1 MKKTIVAILA
11 LMLTFALCTG
21 ALAST
26 VVVTGDANARSNPSL
41 NGYKLG
47 VVTQGSWL
55 TYRNVYSVDDRGVMW
70 YGIIFDGVDAWIS
83 SRYSYVIY
91 DDEDDEAFD
100 DYPVVYV
107 HRDSH
112 VRNEPSLYGDS
123 LTVARAGSV
132 LRADGET
139 RWDDRG
145 VAWYYVCCNG
155 YWGWISSRYTSAAG

>member
-1 MKKTIVAILA
+1 MKKTAVAILA
-11 LMLTFALCTG
+11 LMLTLALCSG

-70 YGIIFDGVDAWIS
+70 YGIIFDGEEAWIS

-91 DDEDDEAFD
+91 DDEDEDAYD

-112 VRNEPSLYGDS
+112 VRDEPSLYGDS

-132 LRADGET
+132 LRADGES
-139 RWDDRG
+139 RWDERG
-145 VAWYYVCCNG
+145 VEWYYVCCNG

>member
-1 MKKTIVAILA
+1 MKKTIVTILA
-11 LMLTFALCTG
+11 LTLILALCSG

-55 TYRNVYSVDDRGVMW
+55 SYRNVYSVDDRGVMW

-91 DDEDDEAFD
+91 DDGEDEALD
-100 DYPVVYV
+100 DFPVVFV

-112 VRNEPSLYGDS
+112 VRDEPSLYGDS

-132 LRADGET
+132 LRADGES
-139 RWDDRG
+139 RWDNRG
-145 VAWYYVCCNG
+145 VEWYFVCCNG

>member
-1 MKKTIVAILA
+1 MKRTVVAILA
-11 LMLTFALCTG
+11 LMMALALCSG

-70 YGIIFDGVDAWIS
+70 YGIIFDGEEAWIS

-91 DDEDDEAFD
+91 DDEEDDAYD

-112 VRNEPSLYGDS
+112 VRDEPGLYGDS

-132 LRADGET
+132 
-139 RWDDRG
+139 
-145 VAWYYVCCNG
+145 
-155 YWGWISSRYTSAAG
+155 

>member
-1 MKKTIVAILA
+1 MTRKWLAMLA
-11 LMLTFALCTG
+11 LVLSVTLSFG
-21 ALAST
+21 ALAGT

-70 YGIIFDGVDAWIS
+70 YGITFGGEDAWIS

-91 DDEDDEAFD
+91 DDEEDDICD
-100 DYPVVYV
+100 DVPVVFV
-107 HRDSH
+107 HGDSH
-112 VRNEPSLYGDS
+112 VRDEPSLYGES
-123 LTVARAGSV
+123 LTIARAGAI
-132 LRADGET
+132 LRAGGES

-145 VAWYYVCCNG
+145 VEWYYVCCNG
-155 YWGWISSRYTSAAG
+155 FWGWISSRYTSAAG